1 MEKRTQRY
9 SEDFKNRAVEMV
21 MARGNLLAVSK
32 ELNVSKATL
41 RSWKNKYE
49 QQQSTSGRALLN
61 EQAEIKRLRK
71 ALRDAE
77 EERDILKKAVS
88 IFSTKDRSKNMFL

>member
-1 MEKRTQRY
+1 METSTKRY
-9 SEDFKNRAVEMV
+9 SEEFKTRAVEMV
-21 MARGNLLAVSK
+21 IERGNLLAVSK
-32 ELNVSKATL
+32 ELNISKATL

-49 QQQSTSGRALLN
+49 QRQSSSGRALLQDK
-61 EQAEIKRLRK
+61 EEIKRLRK

-88 IFSTKDRSKNMFL
+88 IFSTKDR